1 MKYRFIN
8 RLLNARGTESK
19 RRRIKKNDYTNN
31 TNSTSTFRILE
42 QPRHQNGC
50 ERFESVAR
58 ENIYTRI
65 LREQKWRVSIYVS
78 LWINQLRFVI
88 RRWNNK
94 IPYRLQTRFEI
105 RIHEKKI
112 ISPVYTRNQ
121 RLEKHIEH
129 SKARYVAPTF
139 SKLDFSSIE
148 TTMRWVILDLWR
160 DPFRRLGESSKMFL
174 SLSLSSVHFLL
185 SFVEIII

>member
-42 QPRHQNGC
+42 QSRHQNGC

-112 ISPVYTRNQ
+112 ISRFPCIHKKSTVGETHRAQQSKIRGSNFLKTRF
-121 RLEKHIEH
+121 LEYRDDDEMG
-129 SKARYVAPTF
+129 
-139 SKLDFSSIE
+139 DF
-148 TTMRWVILDLWR
+148 
-160 DPFRRLGESSKMFL
+160 G
-174 SLSLSSVHFLL
+174 SLERSV
-185 SFVEIII
+185 